1 MQFDFMRAFPYP
13 VLRPDVDDYVDGQM
27 QVIVDFQTA
36 DGGETVK
43 ANIDFQLSVKEIKDE
58 ISSGRA
64 LYTTV
69 IACRDTYYRYVHQS
83 QEASAVIPF
92 EAGLL
97 RGEIITYSYVTSV
110 VDIPNY
116 TCGWINP
123 EFGDG
128 PHSYP
133 VGSIMAIDRPQEIY
147 LDREAFRP
155 LQTIFMLSV
164 DDKLG
169 AHECKIVPTDTK
181 IQIKVHSKL
190 KAKIDVA
197 RNNKSHSA
205 VLMNSIYFGAVMQC
219 IAWIQQEQEDDA
231 RWAEIIKQRCESVG
245 IDYNNENAY
254 SVTDRLLQHPIQKV
268 ETYAVS
274 YTHLTLP
281 TKA

>member
-13 VLRPDVDDYVDGQM
+13 VLRPDVDDYVEGQM

-58 ISSGRA
+58 IASGRA

-83 QEASAVIPF
+83 KEPSAIIPF
-92 EAGLL
+92 KSGLL
-97 RGEIITYSYVTSV
+97 RGEIRTYSYVTSV
-110 VDIPNY
+110 VDISDY
-116 TCGWINP
+116 ACSWINP
-123 EFGDG
+123 EFGKG

-164 DDKLG
+164 DDTLG
-169 AHECKIVPTDTK
+169 KHECKIVPTDTK
-181 IQIKVHSKL
+181 IQIKVHSEL
-190 KAKIDVA
+190 KAKIDTA
-197 RNNKSHSA
+197 RNNLTHNA

-219 IAWIQQEQEDDA
+219 IAWMQQDKEDDA
-231 RWAEIIKQRCESVG
+231 RWAEIIKQRCESVD
-245 IDYNNENAY
+245 INYKNEDAY
-254 SVTDRLLQHPIQKV
+254 SVTDKLLQHPIQKV
-268 ETYAVS
+268 ETYLFSGAEE
-274 YTHLTLP
+274 
-281 TKA
+281 